1 MEINI
6 KKLVLE
12 SFKIAE
18 SIMEEINSI
27 FDEQMLDEERIT
39 NKQAS
44 EHVGNREN
52 FVGSHTYGED
62 LGGLGQMY
70 VAYSYGEQHPLY
82 LWYKDTWYYN
92 YDDYIND
99 DGEVNKWTKKHLE
112 DLRPNSKTQ
121 GRPTSFLQKMISKFK
136 KTHRIGDNSHTDLEP
151 GEK

>member
-1 MEINI
+1 MSSEI
-6 KKLVLE
+6 KKIIKE
-12 SFKIAE
+12 SFEIAE
-18 SIMEEINSI
+18 SIMQEFDGMI
-27 FDEQMLDEERIT
+27 DEQILDEERIT
-39 NKQAS
+39 NKEAAAN
-44 EHVGNREN
+44 VNNREN

-62 LGGLGQMY
+62 LGDLGEMY

-121 GRPTSFLQKMISKFK
+121 GRPTSYLQKLIKNFK
-136 KTHRIGDNSHTDLEP
+136 KTHGIGDNSHTDLEP

>member
-1 MEINI
+1 MSSEI
-6 KKLVLE
+6 KKIVKE
-12 SFKIAE
+12 SFEIAE
-18 SIMEEINSI
+18 SIMQEFEGMM
-27 FDEQMLDEERIT
+27 DEQILDEERIT
-39 NKQAS
+39 NKEAAAN
-44 EHVGNREN
+44 VNNREN

-62 LGGLGQMY
+62 LGDLGEMY

-121 GRPTSFLQKMISKFK
+121 GRPTSYLQKLIKNFK
-136 KTHRIGDNSHTDLEP
+136 KTHGIGDNSHTDLEP